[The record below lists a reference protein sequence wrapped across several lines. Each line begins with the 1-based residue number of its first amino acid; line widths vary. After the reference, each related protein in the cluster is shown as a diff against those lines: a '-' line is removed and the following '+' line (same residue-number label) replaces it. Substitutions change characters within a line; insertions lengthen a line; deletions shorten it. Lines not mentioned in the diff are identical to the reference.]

1 MVDIHLAPDSDSYR
15 GLVTV
20 TPEEE
25 PTQRR
30 SRSRLY
36 TLGRWLVVLIFFFFI
51 GRSLV
56 VNWDEVSQADLHFD
70 LWLLLA
76 SFALLGLWMVGQA
89 LIWHLLTVS
98 SGAHIPLP
106 RAMAAW
112 FYSQLGKYVPGKVFL
127 YLGRVHLY
135 TREGKGAGPIT
146 VAFGVEFVGNL
157 AAAVLM
163 VLLAALTSDV
173 PGLDD
178 YRWLLVI
185 ALVVFLVALH
195 PRFIGWAIK
204 LAARATRRRPF
215 EVSLTYLQLLRYVG
229 LYFVNWILFG
239 IALYVLI
246 RSFYALDAGS
256 ILYLAGAFSFSS
268 IVGILALFAP
278 SGLGV
283 REGILA
289 VFLNRIMPTSI
300 ALVVS
305 VVSRL
310 WLTVAELAAVGVV
323 FLLMKSG
330 RLDVTPGSEA
340 GHVPAAEGGLEDL
353 E

>member
-1 MVDIHLAPDSDSYR
+1 
-15 GLVTV
+15 
-20 TPEEE
+20 
-25 PTQRR
+25 
-30 SRSRLY
+30 
-36 TLGRWLVVLIFFFFI
+36 
-51 GRSLV
+51 
-56 VNWDEVSQADLHFD
+56 
-70 LWLLLA
+70 
-76 SFALLGLWMVGQA
+76 
-89 LIWHLLTVS
+89 
-98 SGAHIPLP
+98 
-106 RAMAAW
+106 
-112 FYSQLGKYVPGKVFL
+112 
-127 YLGRVHLY
+127 
-135 TREGKGAGPIT
+135 

-283 REGILA
+283 REGLLA

-340 GHVPAAEGGLEDL
+340 GQVPAAESGHEDL

>member
-1 MVDIHLAPDSDSYR
+1 M
-15 GLVTV
+15 
-20 TPEEE
+20 
-25 PTQRR
+25 
-30 SRSRLY
+30 
-36 TLGRWLVVLIFFFFI
+36 
-51 GRSLV
+51 
-56 VNWDEVSQADLHFD
+56 
-70 LWLLLA
+70 
-76 SFALLGLWMVGQA
+76 
-89 LIWHLLTVS
+89 
-98 SGAHIPLP
+98 
-106 RAMAAW
+106 
-112 FYSQLGKYVPGKVFL
+112 
-127 YLGRVHLY
+127 
-135 TREGKGAGPIT
+135 
-146 VAFGVEFVGNL
+146 
-157 AAAVLM
+157 
-163 VLLAALTSDV
+163 
-173 PGLDD
+173 
-178 YRWLLVI
+178 
-185 ALVVFLVALH
+185 
-195 PRFIGWAIK
+195 
-204 LAARATRRRPF
+204 
-215 EVSLTYLQLLRYVG
+215 
-229 LYFVNWILFG
+229 NWILFG

-323 FLLMKSG
+323 FLLMKWG

-340 GHVPAAEGGLEDL
+340 GQVPATEGGLEDL

>member
-1 MVDIHLAPDSDSYR
+1 
-15 GLVTV
+15 
-20 TPEEE
+20 
-25 PTQRR
+25 
-30 SRSRLY
+30 
-36 TLGRWLVVLIFFFFI
+36 
-51 GRSLV
+51 
-56 VNWDEVSQADLHFD
+56 
-70 LWLLLA
+70 
-76 SFALLGLWMVGQA
+76 
-89 LIWHLLTVS
+89 
-98 SGAHIPLP
+98 
-106 RAMAAW
+106 
-112 FYSQLGKYVPGKVFL
+112 
-127 YLGRVHLY
+127 
-135 TREGKGAGPIT
+135 
-146 VAFGVEFVGNL
+146 
-157 AAAVLM
+157 M
-163 VLLAALTSDV
+163 VLLAALTADV

-204 LAARATRRRPF
+204 LAAHATRRRPF

-323 FLLMKSG
+323 FLLMKWG

-340 GHVPAAEGGLEDL
+340 GHVPATEGGLEDL